1 MGGIS
6 MQLRQRQQGLGLWGW
21 IFVLSVIGFV
31 SLVTMQLV
39 PIYLA
44 EASIQRVV
52 RSTAQDPSNANV
64 SIQTLRNNMKTRWDV
79 EGIETLDVNDVELV
93 KNAAGR
99 ALVYNYD
106 AKADLF
112 YNISLLVHFEGRYP
126 LPGGGGI
133 E

>member
-1 MGGIS
+1 

-31 SLVTMQLV
+31 SMVTMQLV

-52 RSTAQDPSNANV
+52 RATAQDSANSGV
-64 SIQTLRNNMKTRWDV
+64 PIATLRKNMKTRWDV
-79 EGIETLDVNDVELV
+79 EGITTLDVNDVELV
-93 KNAAGR
+93 KAGPGR
-99 ALVYNYD
+99 ALVYNYE
-106 AKADLF
+106 AKAPLF
-112 YNISLLVHFEGRYP
+112 YNISLAVHFEGRYP
-126 LPGGGGI
+126 MSGGGGV

>member
-1 MGGIS
+1 

-31 SLVTMQLV
+31 SMVTMQLI

-52 RSTAQDPSNANV
+52 KATAQDSGNAGV
-64 SIQTLRNNMKTRWDV
+64 PVETLRKNMKTRWDV
-79 EGIETLDVNDVELV
+79 EGITTLDVKDVQLV
-93 KNAAGR
+93 KSGAGR

-112 YNISLLVHFEGRYP
+112 YNISLVVHFEGRYP
-126 LPGGGGI
+126 MDGGGSV